1 MSDQGAPEV
10 PGAEQG
16 ADDRSDRAAGGLV
29 DRATGDRVEGTA
41 GAGTPSA
48 GWAARWQAV
57 LDELGAGAA
66 RDVARGGAL
75 ARRGAVD
82 QLTIAVGEIAAV
94 VAEDRSNPR
103 RVVIGW
109 PPPDDGAWAR
119 ATAVLADELRF
130 TAALLDGDLPADAD
144 AVLASAGVPLLPGA
158 ADLVPGCDG
167 EDCEGWCRHAVAAH
181 AAVASRIDREPAL
194 LLRLRGRSA
203 EELLGALRT
212 EPADGEHAAG
222 STQLSGAFDAANAD
236 LDAIPLHPMPV
247 DDPASLFRHLG
258 EPPGVTDDR
267 PIAAIIERAAAG
279 AWRLAAGDGAE
290 AADEELLLA
299 ELRAQRVA
307 TAAALAG
314 ALGRDEQLVR
324 EQLDELYERGSV
336 LRTGSGGQ
344 ARYRAAAS

>member
-1 MSDQGAPEV
+1 VSGHGSPEV
-10 PGAEQG
+10 PGPGHRAG
-16 ADDRSDRAAGGLV
+16 DGSDRGSGRGASGGGLP
-29 DRATGDRVEGTA
+29 GD
-41 GAGTPSA
+41 

-57 LDELGAGAA
+57 LDELGASGA

-82 QLTIAVGEIAAV
+82 QLTIAAGEVAAV
-94 VAEDRSNPR
+94 VAEDRFDPR
-103 RVVIGW
+103 TVTISW
-109 PPPDDGAWAR
+109 PPPDDAAWAR
-119 ATAVLADELRF
+119 ATTVLADELRF

-144 AVLASAGVPLLPGA
+144 AVLAVAGVRLLPAA
-158 ADLVPGCDG
+158 ADLLPRCDG
-167 EDCEGWCRHAVAAH
+167 EDCDGWCRHAVAAH
-181 AAVASRIDREPAL
+181 VAVASRIDREPAL

-203 EELLGALRT
+203 DELLGALRT
-212 EPADGEHAAG
+212 EPADGGHPSGA
-222 STQLSGAFDAANAD
+222 LRVPGAFDTANAD
-236 LDAIPLHPMPV
+236 LDAITLHPMPV

-267 PIAAIIERAAAG
+267 AIAAIIERAAAG

-290 AADEELLLA
+290 AADEELLLT

-314 ALGRDEQLVR
+314 ALGRDEQVVR
-324 EQLDELYERGSV
+324 DQLDELYARGSV
-336 LRTGSGGQ
+336 LRTGAGER